1 MGHVPAGRKET
12 VDFAPLGGGDQPNG
26 RVVIS
31 AAGHRSVDQ
40 NVRIKDYGHDD
51 EGPSSEMECL
61 LLVLLMGGVDPGLR
75 VCVEV

>member
-1 MGHVPAGRKET
+1 
-12 VDFAPLGGGDQPNG
+12 LNG
-26 RVVIS
+26 RAVIPT
-31 AAGHRSVDQ
+31 GRDGRVDQ

-51 EGPSSEMECL
+51 EGPSSEMGCL